1 MKARENV
8 KRHVVERFALAREP
22 KDPRAPQDPAMEESS
37 GGFAGPQHFRRFLR
51 LAAARKQQMLER
63 LLLGEE
69 E

>member
-22 KDPRAPQDPAMEESS
+22 KDPRAAEAEALE
-37 GGFAGPQHFRRFLR
+37 AGPLAAPQHFRRFMR

-63 LLLGEE
+63 LLLQEE